1 MHRHYSLCFLSTLR
15 SLAPVHVC
23 CHCDVVSHL
32 ETKGAGLRDQ
42 GPKPLSFPSHSCPP
56 TFWKMS
62 DSNLSLPRNVLWLL
76 GKWKKYIKQIFP
88 SLNCLLGKQEGFSSS
103 GQWPYASDLPQAL
116 LHVLVFTCL
125 YNLGR
130 VGPGREIWGEWLLF
144 NILTDC
150 VSQAPHHLILRVA
163 FSILAMTLLRGE
175 TCRVLFSC
183 SHILLTGHLLQK
195 NNLFS
200 ILRECRTLVY
210 LLPLQNV
217 HGLHTLFP
225 SRYVLHS

>member
-1 MHRHYSLCFLSTLR
+1 MAHIL
-15 SLAPVHVC
+15 
-23 CHCDVVSHL
+23 
-32 ETKGAGLRDQ
+32 
-42 GPKPLSFPSHSCPP
+42 PLTPAHTPS
-56 TFWKMS
+56 
-62 DSNLSLPRNVLWLL
+62 
-76 GKWKKYIKQIFP
+76 GKWLIATSHYLEMYYDCLANGKKYIKQIFS
-88 SLNCLLGKQEGFSSS
+88 SLNCLLGKQEGFSSA
-103 GQWPYASDLPQAL
+103 GQWPYVSDLPHAL

-130 VGPGREIWGEWLLF
+130 VGPGGEIWGEWLLF

-163 FSILAMTLLRGE
+163 FAILAMTLLRGE

-183 SHILLTGHLLQK
+183 SHILLIGHLLQK

-217 HGLHTLFP
+217 HGLHCFFHVLYCMVNENGANQEYLYECSYWQSSRLECLFNFLCLP
-225 SRYVLHS
+225 FGIMGVWR